1 MNKRN
6 LISFLALLVVAAI
19 VYFTIS
25 TFYETVQEESY
36 GVTILSPSKNFNGFK
51 SYQSKGRHS
60 NRGRSSLLSSSSPSL
75 QSSNFPTNTSVGVS
89 DNSPTLGNSPLS
101 SSYKPSNKQQ
111 KTNASN
117 NGVGNSGF
125 YASSRSGNQSTA
137 GSVASGSIP
146 TSNISKPFGENNT
159 RFAAPPYTGTTS
171 LPDPGG
177 DPDDECIDDVI
188 FLPVPDGFWFL
199 ISLALMY
206 LLLIFVKTNK
216 QEIIT
221 ISSKFKGLFIVFPF
235 FF

>member
-25 TFYETVQEESY
+25 TFYETTQEGSY
-36 GVTILSPSKNFNGFK
+36 GVTILSPSKNFDGFK

-60 NRGRSSLLSSSSPSL
+60 NRGRSSLLSSSSPSI
-75 QSSNFPTNTSVGVS
+75 QSSNFSTNTSVGVS
-89 DNSPTLGNSPLS
+89 DNSPALGNSPLS
-101 SSYKPSNKQQ
+101 SSYKPSSKQNN
-111 KTNASN
+111 TNTSSN
-117 NGVGNSGF
+117 SVGNSGF

-206 LLLIFVKTNK
+206 TIFTFIKIK
-216 QEIIT
+216 RKEIISV
-221 ISSKFKGLFIVFPF
+221 ISKLKASSLFLPF